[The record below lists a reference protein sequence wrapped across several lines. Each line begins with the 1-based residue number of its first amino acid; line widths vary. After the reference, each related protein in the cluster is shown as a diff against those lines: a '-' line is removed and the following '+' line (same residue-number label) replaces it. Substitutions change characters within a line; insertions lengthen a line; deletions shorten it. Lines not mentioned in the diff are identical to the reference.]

1 MNKIKI
7 ASEDKKFKP
16 FEIELKEYLM
26 DTREDIMNMVFDLER
41 KKNFTYFLDMVIIG
55 TGLTKEE
62 IHERY
67 NNEQI
72 YAISAKCVEAA
83 DKKKL

>member
-41 KKNFTYFLDMVIIG
+41 KKEFYLLF
-55 TGLTKEE
+55 
-62 IHERY
+62 RY
-67 NNEQI
+67 GNNWNWFN
-72 YAISAKCVEAA
+72 
-83 DKKKL
+83 